1 MIKVLFVCPYWK
13 KEHTPDGVPLC
24 VKQQAKSLNGTGEVR
39 VQIQT
44 VKTGSNP
51 INYFLAWT
59 RFHLHSQIINR
70 YDLVHCHW
78 GYLPLVVL
86 PSDKPVIV
94 TLHGGDVYEHQDS
107 RPLVRYRECL
117 ASIITKY
124 CARRV
129 NRIIAVSEHL
139 GIQLGGLPFELMP
152 NGVNFTRFSRM
163 DQRLARQALGLP
175 SQRKIVLFGAAP
187 ENRVKNF
194 ALAQKVCRLSTHEPM
209 LVTLG
214 GVPHKKVAVYM
225 NACDALLV
233 TSYREGSPNVVKEA
247 LACGLPVLSVDVGD
261 IAERTHA
268 IIGCKVARSYDPN
281 HLAHELDV
289 ILSSSKR
296 LPAIIA
302 NLDQEDVTRSLV
314 SVYKSTLAN

>member
-1 MIKVLFVCPYWK
+1 MIRVLFVCPYWK

-24 VKQQAKSLNGTGEVR
+24 VKQQAKSLNETGEVH

-44 VKTGSNP
+44 IKTGSNP
-51 INYFLAWT
+51 INYFLAWA
-59 RFHLHSQIINR
+59 RFHLHSQIINM

-78 GYLPLVVL
+78 GYLPLVVF

-94 TLHGGDVYEHQDS
+94 TLRGGDVYEHQDS
-107 RPLVRYRECL
+107 RPVVRYRECL
-117 ASIITKY
+117 ASIMTKY

-129 NRIIAVSEHL
+129 NRVIAVSKHL
-139 GIQLGGLPFELMP
+139 GMQLGGLPFELMP
-152 NGVNFTRFSRM
+152 NGVDLSRFSRM
-163 DQRLARQALGLP
+163 DQRLARQALGL
-175 SQRKIVLFGAAP
+175 STQRKIVLFGADP

-194 ALAQKVCRLSTHEPM
+194 ALAQKVCHLSTHKPM
-209 LVTLG
+209 LVTLS

-247 LACGLPVLSVDVGD
+247 LSCGLPVLSVDVGD

-268 IIGCKVARSYDPN
+268 IIGCKMARSYDPD
-281 HLAHELDV
+281 HLAHELDGV
-289 ILSSSKR
+289 LSSSQR
-296 LPAIIA
+296 LPATIA
-302 NLDQEDVTRSLV
+302 NLDQEDVARGLV